1 MRWSA
6 IGPSAGCAPRPPQ
19 ILPDWG
25 RPGTDYVLI
34 ARAATDRR
42 PFAALLADLEAAL
55 RRVGASATARA
66 PREPRRAVR
75 RDEMRPQHPARI
87 ADAALRGAIRGY
99 QLLVSPLLAPCCRF
113 LPSCSDYAI
122 EAVERHGALRGG
134 GLALWRLARCHPW
147 GGSGYDPVPAPR
159 SPRARSPRPR
169 SPRIGQ
175 TRPRPPSRRAPSRQ
189 RRLRAPVPTR
199 MEQRNLLI
207 AIVLSVGILIGFQFV
222 FERLHPTVPHL
233 ATQATAPAN
242 PAASG
247 TTAGAPT
254 TGAPATGAP
263 ATSAPA
269 TSAPG
274 AVAAK
279 AAETRE
285 AAIAGQPRVRIQTPR
300 LHGSIALTGARF
312 DDLTLATY
320 HETVDPK
327 SPEVVLLS
335 PPGTAQSLPRRI
347 RLGRGRAGDGQG
359 ARAADPMDSL
369 GRPAD
374 PGQPGDPD
382 LGQWRGARLHPHRF
396 RSIDDYMFTVHDEV
410 RNTGAA
416 VVELMPYGL
425 VSRTGT
431 PQVAGYYILF
441 EGLIGYLDG
450 SLQEVKYASLSP
462 DKPLDYSSTGG
473 WLGFTDKYWLTSLI
487 PPQSEPVKAR
497 FTRTLESGVD
507 RYQTDYLGSKI
518 TVAPDAV
525 ATVSTR
531 FFAGAKEVD
540 LLDAYAASG
549 IPRFDRAIDFGWF
562 YFLTKPMFLTL
573 QFFDRL
579 LGNFGLA
586 ILLLTLC
593 VKLLFFPL
601 ANKSYKA
608 MSKMK
613 LLQPEIQKLRERF
626 PDDKPR
632 QQQEMMALY
641 KRVGANPLAG
651 CLPIV
656 IQIPVFFSLY
666 KVLFVTL
673 EMRHAPFFGWIHDL
687 SAPDPTSFANLF
699 GLLPFTPP
707 SMLMIGAWPLIMGL
721 TMFLQQKL
729 NPQPVD
735 PMQARMFM
743 ILPMVFTYMLSHFPA
758 GLVIYWAWN
767 NLSASASNG

>member
-1 MRWSA
+1 
-6 IGPSAGCAPRPPQ
+6 
-19 ILPDWG
+19 
-25 RPGTDYVLI
+25 
-34 ARAATDRR
+34 
-42 PFAALLADLEAAL
+42 
-55 RRVGASATARA
+55 
-66 PREPRRAVR
+66 
-75 RDEMRPQHPARI
+75 
-87 ADAALRGAIRGY
+87 
-99 QLLVSPLLAPCCRF
+99 
-113 LPSCSDYAI
+113 
-122 EAVERHGALRGG
+122 
-134 GLALWRLARCHPW
+134 
-147 GGSGYDPVPAPR
+147 
-159 SPRARSPRPR
+159 
-169 SPRIGQ
+169 
-175 TRPRPPSRRAPSRQ
+175 
-189 RRLRAPVPTR
+189 

-207 AIVLSVGILIGFQFV
+207 AIVVSVGILIGFQFV
-222 FERLHPTVPHL
+222 FQRLHPTVPHVGTE
-233 ATQATAPAN
+233 AAAPASQS
-242 PAASG
+242 AAPG
-247 TTAGAPT
+247 TVGAPGT
-254 TGAPATGAP
+254 AAPGTAAP
-263 ATSAPA
+263 GTA
-269 TSAPG
+269 APG

-279 AAETRE
+279 ATETLA
-285 AAIAGQPRVRIQTPR
+285 AAIAGQPRVDIETPS

-312 DDLTLATY
+312 DDLTLAKY
-320 HETVDPK
+320 HETVDKK
-327 SPEVVLLS
+327 SPEMLLLS
-335 PPGTAQSLPRRI
+335 PPGTAEPYLAEFGWVAAEPGTVKLPGSDTVWKASGGT
-347 RLGRGRAGDGQG
+347 LTPSNPVTLTWDNGQG
-359 ARAADPMDSL
+359 LEFTRTISVDP
-369 GRPAD
+369 
-374 PGQPGDPD
+374 
-382 LGQWRGARLHPHRF
+382 
-396 RSIDDYMFTVHDEV
+396 DYMFTIKDGV
-410 RNTGAA
+410 RNTGKTP
-416 VVELMPYGL
+416 VQLLPYGL

-431 PQVAGYYILF
+431 PHVAGYYILF

-450 SLQEVKYASLSP
+450 SLQEVKYTSLSAEQP
-462 DKPLDYSSTGG
+462 IDYDSTGG

-487 PPQSEPVKAR
+487 PSQSEPIKAR
-497 FTRTLESGVD
+497 FTHSQENGVD
-507 RYQTDYLGSKI
+507 RYQTDYLGPKI
-518 TVAPDAV
+518 TVPPDATNAV
-525 ATVSTR
+525 TTR

-540 LLDAYAASG
+540 LLDAYAAAG

-562 YFLTKPMFLTL
+562 YFLTKPIFLIL

-601 ANKSYKA
+601 ANKSYQA

-632 QQQEMMALY
+632 QQQEMMGLY

-707 SMLMIGAWPLIMGL
+707 SILMIGAWPLIMGL

-743 ILPMVFTYMLSHFPA
+743 ILPVVFTYMLSHFPA

-767 NLSASASNG
+767 NSLSVAQQWVIMHRAGAA